1 MPCSVV
7 RVSLITTQL
16 EVRVSMVQSESSQTL
31 LSLVEL
37 QLNRRVVGVDRDKQ
51 NHSMYPEI
59 MVD

>member
-1 MPCSVV
+1 
-7 RVSLITTQL
+7 
-16 EVRVSMVQSESSQTL
+16 MVQSESSQTL